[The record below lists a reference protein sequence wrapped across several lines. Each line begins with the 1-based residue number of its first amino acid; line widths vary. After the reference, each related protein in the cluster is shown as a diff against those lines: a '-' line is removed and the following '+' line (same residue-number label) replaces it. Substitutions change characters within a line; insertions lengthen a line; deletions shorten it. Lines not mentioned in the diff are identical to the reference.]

1 MTFEEIAEYSHL
13 DLAARKQL
21 RKLEQAGK
29 YASLGQALEKEPKWM
44 IDRFVLETT
53 DPASVGMQESLA
65 DQFDP
70 EELVRM
76 MSRPPHVIDWDML
89 EVA

>member
-1 MTFEEIAEYSHL
+1 MTFAEIAEYAHL

-21 RKLEQAGK
+21 RKLEQASK
-29 YASLGQALEKEPKWM
+29 YARLGEALEKEPKRM
-44 IDRFVLETT
+44 IDCFVLEPT
-53 DPASVGMQESLA
+53 DPASVGMNESLA
-65 DQFDP
+65 DQFNP

>member
-1 MTFEEIAEYSHL
+1 MTFAEIAEYSHL

-29 YASLGQALEKEPKWM
+29 YARLGEALGQEPKRM
-44 IDRFVLETT
+44 IDRFVLEPT
-53 DPASVGMQESLA
+53 DPAAVGMNESLA

-70 EELVRM
+70 EELVALM
-76 MSRPPHVIDWDML
+76 ARPPHVIDWDML